1 MSFDLELKNGNLTLS
16 NTGDLGTVNSTD
28 KLIQDVTK
36 LAITPL
42 GSNKLQSWYGT
53 ILSKAIIGTPFDLDF
68 AKKIATEQLISAIET
83 LKNLQTNQ
91 AQQQN
96 VSPSEAISNIL
107 NISIDPDTID
117 PRLIRIFISILSR
130 SSKKST
136 IPLSIGL

>member
-36 LAITPL
+36 LAVTL

-83 LKNLQTNQ
+83 LKSLQTNQ

-96 VSPSEAISNIL
+96 VSASETISNI
-107 NISIDPDTID
+107 IS
-117 PRLIRIFISILSR
+117 LYQ
-130 SSKKST
+130 
-136 IPLSIGL
+136 